1 MREHTLLQDDE
12 FEKLS
17 TSELLEI
24 LDKSLLLERGRALFE
39 LARRS
44 GEDKVL
50 LEKIVNDISNPK
62 NMNANTFGLVSL
74 SFLGMAGLMEANTET
89 TKSAAKKLLEAWPEF
104 GRSDLIYFLQSSSL
118 IHDLLD

>member
-12 FEKLS
+12 FESLS
-17 TSELLEI
+17 TSRLLEI

-44 GEDKVL
+44 DEDKIL

-62 NMNANTFGLVSL
+62 NVNTKTFGVVSL
-74 SFLGMAGLMEANTET
+74 SFLGMAGLMEANTDA
-89 TKSAAKKLLEAWPEF
+89 TKSAAKKLLEAWPESS
-104 GRSDLIYFLQSSSL
+104 RSDLIYFLQSSSL